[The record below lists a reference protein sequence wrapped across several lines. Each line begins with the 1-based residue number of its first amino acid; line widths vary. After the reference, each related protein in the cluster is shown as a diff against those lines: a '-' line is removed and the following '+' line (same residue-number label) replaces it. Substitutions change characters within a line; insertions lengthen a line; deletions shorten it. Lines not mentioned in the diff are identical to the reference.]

1 MIEQR
6 VNLVSVDLFNLI
18 NSLNLLNYRKLETET
33 KKVTMNKL
41 RIIKYGNPILRMK
54 ARKVD
59 KIGRRIQKLV
69 ADMILT
75 MQVDCGIGLAA
86 PQVAESIALLVVDN
100 SLIYEDG
107 IPTAYINPEIIAA
120 EGESLL
126 EEGCLSVPE
135 IHEEV
140 KRPEIIT
147 LRHQTIQGETKE
159 EKFDGLLA
167 RVLQHEIDHLNG
179 VLFVDRISALKKQ
192 LLKKELK
199 AISEEELMVMKE
211 VA

>member
-1 MIEQR
+1 
-6 VNLVSVDLFNLI
+6 
-18 NSLNLLNYRKLETET
+18 
-33 KKVTMNKL
+33 MNKF

-54 ARKVD
+54 ARKID
-59 KIGRRIQKLV
+59 KIDRRIRKLV
-69 ADMILT
+69 DDMILT

-86 PQVAESIALLVVDN
+86 PQVAEPIALLVVDH
-100 SLIYEDG
+100 SLIFEDG
-107 IPTAYINPEIIAA
+107 KPTAYINPEILDS
-120 EGESLL
+120 EGELVF

-140 KRPEIIT
+140 KRPEIIS
-147 LRHQTIQGETKE
+147 LRYQTIDGETKE
-159 EKFDGLLA
+159 ERFDGMLS

-199 AISEEELMVMKE
+199 AISDEELVVMKE

>member
-1 MIEQR
+1 ME
-6 VNLVSVDLFNLI
+6 
-18 NSLNLLNYRKLETET
+18 
-33 KKVTMNKL
+33 KL

-59 KIGRRIQKLV
+59 KIDHRIQKLV
-69 ADMILT
+69 DDMILT
-75 MQVDCGIGLAA
+75 MQVDGGIGLAA
-86 PQVAESIALLVVDN
+86 PQVAESLALLVVDH
-100 SLIYEDG
+100 SLISEDG
-107 IPTAYINPEIIAA
+107 KPTAYINPAILAS
-120 EGESLL
+120 EGEIVL

-135 IHEEV
+135 IREEV

-147 LRHQTIQGETKE
+147 LRYQNLDGETRE
-159 EKFDGLLA
+159 ERVDGLLS

-179 VLFVDRISALKKQ
+179 VLFIDRISALKKQ

-199 AISEEELMVMKE
+199 AISEEEMMVMKE

>member
-1 MIEQR
+1 ME
-6 VNLVSVDLFNLI
+6 
-18 NSLNLLNYRKLETET
+18 
-33 KKVTMNKL
+33 KL

-59 KIGRRIQKLV
+59 KIDKYIRNL
-69 ADMILT
+69 ADDMILT
-75 MQVDCGIGLAA
+75 MQVDGGIGLAA
-86 PQVAESIALLVVDN
+86 PQVAESLALLVVDHG
-100 SLIYEDG
+100 LIVQDG
-107 IPTAYINPEIIAA
+107 KPTAYINPKILAT
-120 EGESLL
+120 EGEVVL
-126 EEGCLSVPE
+126 EEGCLSVPD
-135 IHEEV
+135 IREEV

-147 LRHQTIQGETKE
+147 LRYQNLDGESRE
-159 EKFDGLLA
+159 QRVEGLLS

-199 AISEEELMVMKE
+199 AISDEEMMVMKE